1 MSWLKPRSIRG
12 QLISGLVL
20 FEGLLVVVFAT
31 LLVREQASEIHERA
45 RLRLESEV
53 NLLALQSQDSLAQGQ
68 AGYLLP
74 ILRTMVNSPGIR
86 AALVTDSNGRVIAS
100 SDPAMSGKDPLTR
113 LEKIH
118 LVDAPGPAIF
128 RVPGGAREGVQAIHA
143 GGQLSGFAWVY
154 EDATASWQQ
163 ISSLIRIT
171 VIFAGLA
178 ALGTVFI
185 AGILARSITRPLR
198 ALLAATRKLIRDPET
213 KEGFPLE
220 VTSANE
226 SADLTRAFNLMVT
239 SIEEQRAGLS
249 DTLALLDSMLENA
262 PIGFAFF
269 DRKFRY
275 VRVNQ
280 FMAEMNQAPIG
291 RHLGRTISE
300 MLAGPASELLQASIE
315 SVFETGKPVVQF
327 EVHTPVSGDPSQVR
341 SWLINVYPVKASSE
355 AVRWVG
361 AIVVETTERKHSEDA
376 LRKTEKLAAAG
387 RLAASI
393 AHEINN
399 PLEAVTN
406 LLYLL
411 RHQPSLDREALTY
424 ADLAQQEISRVAE
437 MTQQTLRFYRQSTFP
452 VVANVGELLDSV
464 LTLYTGRLQSLQV
477 EVSRNFGPDL
487 DLYCFSGELRQ
498 LFANLIGN
506 AIDALSQGGH
516 LRLSVLRS
524 RSWVDGRPGIRLF
537 VADNGCGMTRAIRL
551 RIFEPFFTTKETTG
565 TGLGLWVSSE
575 IITKHN
581 ATVRVASRPAGGAG
595 TKQPGTVFMLFFPED
610 GIGVPPT
617 EPAAETVQNASS
629 EDRPRE
635 PHEVR

>member
-12 QLISGLVL
+12 QLISRLIL
-20 FEGLLVVVFAT
+20 LEGLLVIIFAV
-31 LLVREQASEIHERA
+31 LLVREQASEVHERA
-45 RLRLESEV
+45 RRRLESEV
-53 NLLALQSQDSLAQGQ
+53 NLLVLQSQDSLTQGA
-68 AGYLLP
+68 AGYLEP
-74 ILRTMVNSPGIR
+74 ILRTMVNSPEIR
-86 AALVTDSNGRVIAS
+86 AAMVTDTNGRIIAAG
-100 SDPAMSGKDPLTR
+100 DPSAVGKDLLTR
-113 LEKIH
+113 LEKKQMT
-118 LVDAPGPAIF
+118 DTPRANIF
-128 RVPGGAREGVQAIHA
+128 RVPGGAREAVQAIHV

-154 EDATASWQQ
+154 EDATAARQQ
-163 ISSLIRIT
+163 IYSLIRIT
-171 VIFAGLA
+171 FIFAGLG
-178 ALGTVFI
+178 ALGTAII
-185 AGILARSITRPLR
+185 AGTLARSITRPLH

-239 SIEEQRAGLS
+239 SMEEQRSGLS

-280 FMAEMNQAPIG
+280 FLAEMNQAPIG
-291 RHLGRTISE
+291 RHLGRTIAE
-300 MLAGPASELLQASIE
+300 MLPGPPAELLQDSVQR
-315 SVFETGKPVVQF
+315 VFETGQTVIQL
-327 EVHTPVSGDPSQVR
+327 ELDTPVSDHPTEVR
-341 SWLINVYPVKASSE
+341 NWLINVYPVKATSE

-361 AIVVETTERKHSEDA
+361 AIAVEATERKQAEDA

-411 RHQPSLDREALTY
+411 RHHSSLDREAADY

-437 MTQQTLRFYRQSTFP
+437 MTQQTLRFYRQATLP
-452 VVANVGELLDSV
+452 AVANIGELLSSV
-464 LTLYTGRLQSLQV
+464 LTVYAGRLAAAQI
-477 EVSRNFGPDL
+477 EVSRNCGPHL
-487 DLYCFSGELRQ
+487 DLYCFSGEMRQ

-506 AIDALSQGGH
+506 AIDAIGHRGH
-516 LRLSVLRS
+516 LWLSVRHS
-524 RSWVDGRPGIRLF
+524 RSWVDGTEGIRLF
-537 VADNGCGMTRAIRL
+537 VADNGCGMTPETKA

-565 TGLGLWVSSE
+565 TGLGLWVSGE
-575 IITKHN
+575 IIAKHKG
-581 ATVRVASRPAGGAG
+581 TVRVASRAAEPGSR
-595 TKQPGTVFMLFFPED
+595 KPSGTVFMLFFPEG
-610 GIGVPPT
+610 GIGVPSTPT
-617 EPAAETVQNASS
+617 PAAVTTQSA
-629 EDRPRE
+629 
-635 PHEVR
+635 

>member
-20 FEGLLVVVFAT
+20 FEGLLVITFAT
-31 LLVREQASEIHERA
+31 LLVREQALEIHERA

-53 NLLALQSQDSLAQGQ
+53 SLLALQSQESLAQGQ
-68 AGYLLP
+68 VGYLVP
-74 ILRTMVNSPGIR
+74 ILRAMTNSPSIR
-86 AALVTDSNGRVIAS
+86 AAMVTDVNGRIIAS
-100 SDPAMSGKDPLTR
+100 SDPKMNGKNVLTR
-113 LEKIH
+113 LEKKY
-118 LVDAPGPAIF
+118 LTDSGSAAVF
-128 RVPGGAREGVQAIHA
+128 RVPGGAREAVLPVHV

-154 EDATASWQQ
+154 EDAGAALQE

-171 VIFAGLA
+171 IIFAGLG
-178 ALGTVFI
+178 ALGTAVI
-185 AGILARSITRPLR
+185 AGTLARSITRPLR
-198 ALLAATRKLIRDPET
+198 ALLTATRRLIRDPQT

-220 VTSANE
+220 VTSTNE

-239 SIEEQRAGLS
+239 SMEEQRSGLS

-280 FMAEMNQAPIG
+280 FLAEMNHVPIS
-291 RHLGRTISE
+291 RHLGRTIDE
-300 MLAGPASELLQASIE
+300 MLPGPAAEMLQGCIQN
-315 SVFETGKPVVQF
+315 VFETGEPVAQF
-327 EVHTPVSGDPSQVR
+327 ELNTPLSGDVTQTR
-341 SWLINVYPVKASSE
+341 SWLINVYPVKTTSE

-361 AIVVETTERKHSEDA
+361 AIVVEATERKRAEDA

-411 RHQPSLDREALTY
+411 RHQSSLDEQAISY
-424 ADLAQQEISRVAE
+424 ADLAQHEISRVAE
-437 MTQQTLRFYRQSTFP
+437 MTQQTLRFYRQSTLP
-452 VVANVGELLDSV
+452 VVANVAELLDSV
-464 LTLYTGRLQSLQV
+464 VSLNKGRLHGLQI
-477 EVSRNFGPDL
+477 EVSREIGPNVE
-487 DLYCFSGELRQ
+487 LYCFSGEMRQ
-498 LFANLIGN
+498 LFTNLIGN
-506 AIDALSQGGH
+506 AIDAMAHGGH
-516 LRLSVLRS
+516 LWLSVRRS
-524 RSWVDGRPGIRLF
+524 HSWVDGTPGIRLF
-537 VADNGCGMTRAIRL
+537 VADNGCGMTKATRL

-575 IITKHN
+575 IIAKHKG
-581 ATVRVASRPAGGAG
+581 TVRVASRPAEAG
-595 TKQPGTVFMLFFPED
+595 DGKHSGTVFMLFFPED
-610 GIGVPPT
+610 GIGSAPL
-617 EPAAETVQNASS
+617 PASVTTTQNA
-629 EDRPRE
+629 
-635 PHEVR
+635 

>member
-12 QLISGLVL
+12 QLISGLIL
-20 FEGLLVVVFAT
+20 FEGLLVIIFAI

-53 NLLALQSQDSLAQGQ
+53 KLLALQSQDSLAQGE
-68 AGYLLP
+68 AGYLVP

-86 AALVTDSNGRVIAS
+86 AAVVTDTNGRIIAS
-100 SDPAMSGKDPLTR
+100 SDPSMNGKDLLTR
-113 LEKIH
+113 LEKKQMA
-118 LVDAPGPAIF
+118 DTPGAIIF
-128 RVPGGAREGVQAIHA
+128 RAPGGAREAVQAIHV
-143 GGQLSGFAWVY
+143 GGQLRGFAWVY
-154 EDATASWQQ
+154 EDATAAWQQ
-163 ISSLIRIT
+163 IYSLIRIT
-171 VIFAGLA
+171 IIFAGLA
-178 ALGTVFI
+178 ALGTAII
-185 AGILARSITRPLR
+185 AGSLARSITRPLR

-239 SIEEQRAGLS
+239 SMEEQRAGLS

-275 VRVNQ
+275 VRINQ
-280 FMAEMNQAPIG
+280 FMAEMNQVPIG
-291 RHLGRTISE
+291 RHLGRTIAE
-300 MLAGPASELLQASIE
+300 MLPGSAAEMLQGCIQ
-315 SVFETGKPVVQF
+315 SVFETGQPVVQF
-327 EVHTPVSGDPSQVR
+327 ELDTPLPGDATQVR
-341 SWLINVYPVKASSE
+341 SWLINVYPVKATSE

-361 AIVVETTERKHSEDA
+361 AIVVEATERKRAEDA

-411 RHQPSLDREALTY
+411 RHQPSLDKEATGY

-437 MTQQTLRFYRQSTFP
+437 MTQQTLRFYRQSTLP
-452 VVANVGELLDSV
+452 VVANIAELLDSV
-464 LTLYTGRLQSLQV
+464 LTVYMGRLQAQQI
-477 EVSRNFGPDL
+477 EASRESAGDV

-506 AIDALSQGGH
+506 AIDAMGPGGH
-516 LRLSVLRS
+516 LWLSVRRS
-524 RSWVDGRPGIRLF
+524 RSWVDGTPGIRLF
-537 VADNGCGMTRAIRL
+537 VADNGCGMTRATRL

-565 TGLGLWVSSE
+565 TGLGLWVSGE
-575 IITKHN
+575 IIAKHK
-581 ATVRVASRPAGGAG
+581 ATVRVASRPAGAANGR
-595 TKQPGTVFMLFFPED
+595 QSGTVFMLFFPEG
-610 GIGVPPT
+610 GIGSPPVPAVT
-617 EPAAETVQNASS
+617 ATTQSA
-629 EDRPRE
+629 
-635 PHEVR
+635 

>member
-20 FEGLLVVVFAT
+20 FEGLLVVTFAI

-53 NLLALQSQDSLAQGQ
+53 NLLALQSQESLAQGQ
-68 AGYLLP
+68 AGYLVP
-74 ILRTMVNSPGIR
+74 ILRAMTNSPIIR
-86 AALVTDSNGRVIAS
+86 AAMVTDVNGRVIAAN
-100 SDPAMSGKDPLTR
+100 DPNMNGKDLLTR
-113 LEKIH
+113 LEKKH
-118 LVDAPGPAIF
+118 LTDATRAVIF
-128 RVPGGAREGVQAIHA
+128 RVPGGAREAVLPVHV
-143 GGQLSGFAWVY
+143 GGQLAGFAWVY
-154 EDATASWQQ
+154 EDASAAWQE
-163 ISSLIRIT
+163 IYSLIRIT
-171 VIFAGLA
+171 VIFAGLG
-178 ALGTVFI
+178 ALGTAII
-185 AGILARSITRPLR
+185 AGTLARSITRPLR
-198 ALLAATRKLIRDPET
+198 ALLAATRKLIRDPQT

-239 SIEEQRAGLS
+239 SMEEQRAGLS

-280 FMAEMNQAPIG
+280 FLTQMNDVPIS
-291 RHLGRTISE
+291 RHLGRTIDE
-300 MLAGPASELLQASIE
+300 LLPGPAGTMLQSCVQN
-315 SVFETGKPVVQF
+315 VFETGNPVAQF
-327 EVHTPVSGDPSQVR
+327 ELNTPLPEDVTRAR
-341 SWLINVYPVKASSE
+341 SWLINVYPVKTTSE

-361 AIVVETTERKHSEDA
+361 AIVVEATERKRGEEA

-411 RHQPSLDREALTY
+411 RHQSSLDQQAISY
-424 ADLAQQEISRVAE
+424 ADLAQHEISRVAE
-437 MTQQTLRFYRQSTFP
+437 MTQQTLRFYRQSTLP
-452 VVANVGELLDSV
+452 VVANIAELLDSV
-464 LTLYTGRLQSLQV
+464 VALYKGRLLGLQI
-477 EVSRNFGPDL
+477 EVSRKIGPEV

-506 AIDALSQGGH
+506 AIDAMANGGH
-516 LRLSVLRS
+516 LRLTVRRS
-524 RSWVDGRPGIRLF
+524 RSWVDGTPGIRLF
-537 VADNGCGMTRAIRL
+537 VADNGCGMTKATRL

-575 IITKHN
+575 IITKHK
-581 ATVRVASRPAGGAG
+581 ATVQVASRPAGSANG
-595 TKQPGTVFMLFFPED
+595 KQSGTVFMLFFPEE
-610 GIGVPPT
+610 GIGLAPLPVSVAT
-617 EPAAETVQNASS
+617 TQNA
-629 EDRPRE
+629 
-635 PHEVR
+635 

>member
-20 FEGLLVVVFAT
+20 FEGLLVVIFAT

-68 AGYLLP
+68 AGYLVP
-74 ILRTMVNSPGIR
+74 ILRTMINSPGIR
-86 AALVTDSNGRVIAS
+86 AALVTDSHGRVIAS
-100 SDPAMSGKDPLTR
+100 SDPAMNGKDLLTR
-113 LEKIH
+113 LEKKY
-118 LVDAPGPAIF
+118 LEDTAGAVIF
-128 RVPGGAREGVQAIHA
+128 RVPGGAREAVQAIHV
-143 GGQLSGFAWVY
+143 GRQLSGFAWVY

-178 ALGTVFI
+178 ALGTAII
-185 AGILARSITRPLR
+185 AGSLARSITRPLR

-300 MLAGPASELLQASIE
+300 MLANPASELLQGCIE
-315 SVFETGKPVVQF
+315 SVFESGKPVVQF
-327 EVHTPVSGDPSQVR
+327 ELHTPVPGDPPQVR

-361 AIVVETTERKHSEDA
+361 AIVVETTERKHAEDA

-411 RHQPSLDREALTY
+411 RHQPSLDREAMAY

-437 MTQQTLRFYRQSTFP
+437 MTQQTLRFYRQSTLP

-464 LTLYTGRLQSLQV
+464 LTLFTGRLLSLQI
-477 EVSRNFGPDL
+477 EVSRVCGPDL
-487 DLYCFSGELRQ
+487 ELYCFSGELRQ

-506 AIDALSQGGH
+506 AIDAMSQGGH
-516 LRLSVLRS
+516 LRMSVRRS
-524 RSWVDGRPGIRLF
+524 RSWVDGTPGIRLF

-575 IITKHN
+575 IISKHN
-581 ATVRVASRPAGGAG
+581 ATVRVASRPAGAAN
-595 TKQPGTVFMLFFPED
+595 TKQPGTVFMLFFPEG

-617 EPAAETVQNASS
+617 APVAETAQDASS

>member
-20 FEGLLVVVFAT
+20 FEGLLVITFAT
-31 LLVREQASEIHERA
+31 LLVREQALEIHERA

-53 NLLALQSQDSLAQGQ
+53 NLLALQSQESLAQGQ
-68 AGYLLP
+68 AGYLVP
-74 ILRTMVNSPGIR
+74 ILRAMTNSPSIR
-86 AALVTDSNGRVIAS
+86 AAVVTDVNGRVIAS
-100 SDPAMSGKDPLTR
+100 SDPNMNGKNVLTR
-113 LEKIH
+113 LEKKH
-118 LVDAPGPAIF
+118 LTDTASATIF
-128 RVPGGAREGVQAIHA
+128 RVPGGAREAVLPVHV

-154 EDATASWQQ
+154 EDAGAALQE

-171 VIFAGLA
+171 IIFAGLG
-178 ALGTVFI
+178 ALGTAII
-185 AGILARSITRPLR
+185 AGTLARSITRPLR
-198 ALLAATRKLIRDPET
+198 ALLAATRKLIRDPQT

-220 VTSANE
+220 VTSTNE

-239 SIEEQRAGLS
+239 SMEEQRSGLS

-280 FMAEMNQAPIG
+280 FLAEMNQVPIS
-291 RHLGRTISE
+291 RHLGRTIDE
-300 MLAGPASELLQASIE
+300 MLPGPAAEMLQGCIQN
-315 SVFETGKPVVQF
+315 VFETGEPVAQF
-327 EVHTPVSGDPSQVR
+327 ELNTPLSGDVTQTR
-341 SWLINVYPVKASSE
+341 SWLINVYPVKTTSE

-361 AIVVETTERKHSEDA
+361 AIVVEATERKRAEDA

-411 RHQPSLDREALTY
+411 RHQPSLDDQAISYT
-424 ADLAQQEISRVAE
+424 DLAQHEISRVAE
-437 MTQQTLRFYRQSTFP
+437 MTQQTLRFYRQSTLP
-452 VVANVGELLDSV
+452 VVANIAELLDSV
-464 LTLYTGRLQSLQV
+464 ITLYKGRLAGLQI
-477 EVSRNFGPDL
+477 EVSRRNGPRV

-506 AIDALSQGGH
+506 AIDAMAHGGH
-516 LRLSVLRS
+516 LWLTVRRS
-524 RSWVDGRPGIRLF
+524 RSWVDGTPGIRLF
-537 VADNGCGMTRAIRL
+537 VADNGCGMTPATRL

-575 IITKHN
+575 IIAKHKG
-581 ATVRVASRPAGGAG
+581 TVRVASRAAEAESG
-595 TKQPGTVFMLFFPED
+595 KQSGTVFMLFFPEG
-610 GIGVPPT
+610 GIG
-617 EPAAETVQNASS
+617 AAPMSAAVATTQNA
-629 EDRPRE
+629 
-635 PHEVR
+635 